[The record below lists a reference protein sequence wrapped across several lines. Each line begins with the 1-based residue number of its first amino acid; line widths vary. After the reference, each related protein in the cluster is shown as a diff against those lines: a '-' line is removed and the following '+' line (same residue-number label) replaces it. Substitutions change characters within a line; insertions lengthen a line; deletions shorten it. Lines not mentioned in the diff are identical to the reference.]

1 MKEENRET
9 ENILEINNLSIAFE
23 KKEFMSEKETLYAV
37 KNLSLCIK
45 ENEFTA
51 LVGES
56 GCGKSLT
63 ALSILKLLPETAS
76 IKSGTIKFNGRDIY
90 GLSSGEFKN
99 ITGNEIS
106 IIRET
111 HHNTI

>member
-45 ENEFTA
+45 EN
-51 LVGES
+51 
-56 GCGKSLT
+56 
-63 ALSILKLLPETAS
+63 
-76 IKSGTIKFNGRDIY
+76 DI
-90 GLSSGEFKN
+90 
-99 ITGNEIS
+99 IS
-106 IIRET
+106 IIVSIISY
-111 HHNTI
+111 HLPN